1 MKEIA
6 FQLGMAIDGGDNT
19 TNTTT
24 ITTKNTNINNANVMS
39 KTGAILE
46 NHPPVLIEKTSKS

>member
-6 FQLGMAIDGGDNT
+6 FQLGMAIDGGD
-19 TNTTT
+19 TTT
-24 ITTKNTNINNANVMS
+24 TTTKNTNINNANVMS

>member
-6 FQLGMAIDGGDNT
+6 FQLGMAIDGGDT
-19 TNTTT
+19 ATTT
-24 ITTKNTNINNANVMS
+24 TTTKNTNINNANVMS

>member
-6 FQLGMAIDGGDNT
+6 FQLGMAIDGGDT
-19 TNTTT
+19 ATTT
-24 ITTKNTNINNANVMS
+24 TTKNTNINNANVMS